1 MEEALRVTSTPA
13 SAGTGWATAR
23 DGTRLFVSDRGAGP
37 AILLLSAWTLRSDV
51 WGFHQAALVEAGYRV
66 VAPDRRGHG
75 RSDEPGR
82 GYDLDTLA
90 DDVAAIVAALDLRD
104 VTLVAHSI
112 GAAEAVRY
120 LGRHGQARVARLI
133 LVAPV
138 TPCLTAAEDNPAGV
152 PTAAFEGMRAAIAS
166 DFPKWLSDN
175 EASFFNAEISGET
188 REWVRGMMLSVALP
202 TVLACHRAF
211 TAAELRDECR
221 AIACPTL
228 VVHGDRDASAP
239 LAITGRATAALIP
252 DCVLHVIKG
261 APHALP
267 ITHAADLLDIVRR
280 FAAANRSR

>member
-1 MEEALRVTSTPA
+1 MTSTLAFAPA
-13 SAGTGWATAR
+13 GWATAK

-37 AILLLSAWTLRSDV
+37 AILLLSAWTLRSDA
-51 WGFHQAALVEAGYRV
+51 WGFHQAALVEWGYRV

-75 RSDEPGR
+75 RSDEPAR

-90 DDVAAIVAALDLRD
+90 DDVAAIIAALDLRD
-104 VTLVAHSI
+104 VTLVAHSM

-120 LGRHGQARVARLI
+120 LGRHGQARVARLL

-138 TPCLTAAEDNPAGV
+138 TPCLTAGADNPDGV
-152 PTAAFEGMRAAIAS
+152 PAAAFDGMRAAIAA

-175 EASFFNAEISGET
+175 EAPFFTADISRET

-211 TAAELRDECR
+211 TAADLRDDCR

-228 VVHGDRDASAP
+228 IVQGDQDASAP

-252 DCVLHVIKG
+252 DCVLHVVAS

-267 ITHAADLLDIVRR
+267 ITHAAALLDIVQR
-280 FAAANRSR
+280 FAAADRSR